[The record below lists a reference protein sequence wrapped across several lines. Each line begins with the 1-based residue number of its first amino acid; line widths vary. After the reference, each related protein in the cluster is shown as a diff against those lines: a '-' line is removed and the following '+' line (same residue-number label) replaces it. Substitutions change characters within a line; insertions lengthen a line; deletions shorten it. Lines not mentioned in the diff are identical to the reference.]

1 VTGMAVAGD
10 VGAGRAVPR
19 DRLAARRR
27 ALGLTQEDL
36 AAVLGVERS
45 TVVRWE
51 RGATRPPPWLQPRLA
66 RALRVPAGRLA
77 GLLAGPAPAGA
88 DDRGPAAAPVP
99 VPRQLPAAVAGFT
112 GRAGELAALTRMLDQ
127 IGAGAPGTVMISAI
141 SGTAG
146 VGKTALA
153 LHWAHQVAGKF
164 PGGQLHAR
172 LCGFDPAAAPV
183 TPAQVIRGFL
193 DALGVPPERIPAQPE
208 AQAGLYRSLAAARP
222 MLILLDNARD
232 ERQVRA
238 LLPASPASLV
248 LVTSRNQLSGL
259 AADGARLLTLDV
271 LPPGEAVQL
280 LSARLGAARA
290 AAELD
295 AVAEIAGFC
304 AGLPRALAV
313 AATRAAAR
321 PGFPLT
327 HLAAELRETTGR
339 LDALDAGDPAASVRA
354 VFSWSYHQLSPGSER
369 MFQLLGQHPRP
380 DVSAAS

>member
-1 VTGMAVAGD
+1 VTGMAVAD
-10 VGAGRAVPR
+10 DAGAGRAVPR

-51 RGATRPPPWLQPRLA
+51 RGATRPLPWLQPRLA

-77 GLLAGPAPAGA
+77 DLLADPAPAGA

-99 VPRQLPAAVAGFT
+99 RQLPATVADFT

-127 IGAGAPGTVMISAI
+127 IGAGAPGTVTIGAI
-141 SGTAG
+141 CGTAG

-153 LHWAHQVAGKF
+153 LHWAHQVAGNF
-164 PGGQLHAR
+164 PGGQLYAR
-172 LCGFDPAAAPV
+172 LRGFDPVAAPV

-238 LLPASPASLV
+238 PLPASPASLV

-259 AADGARLLTLDV
+259 AADCARLLTLDA

-290 AAELD
+290 AAEPD

-339 LDALDAGDPAASVRA
+339 LDAMDAGDPTASVRA

-380 DVSAAS
+380 GVSATS